1 MSHTSIGGKQV
12 QNMSNA
18 LPIIIGITGASGSVL
33 AKKTIDTLLES
44 STPTIV
50 CASSAA
56 RIVWQEEMD
65 ESFGAAIERWSDSNL
80 FQYHPSQQI
89 NAPIASG
96 SFPTRGMAIV
106 PCSMA
111 TLAAIAHGMADNLI
125 RRSADVC
132 IKERRPLLLMPRETP
147 LSAIHLENMAKL
159 ANLGVTIM
167 PPDPP
172 FYLKLSSVDQIV
184 EYFAYRISAALGVS
198 ETLPDH
204 LQYRGPEDI

>member
-1 MSHTSIGGKQV
+1 MKDTRPV
-12 QNMSNA
+12 VV
-18 LPIIIGITGASGSVL
+18 GITGASGSLL
-33 AKKTIDTLLES
+33 ARATIDTLLNS
-44 STPTIV
+44 GTPTIV
-50 CASSAA
+50 SASSAA

-65 ESFGAAIERWSDSNL
+65 ESFGTAIERWSDSTL
-80 FQYHPSQQI
+80 FQFHPHQQI

-132 IKERRPLLLMPRETP
+132 LKERRPLVLMTRETP
-147 LSAIHLENMAKL
+147 LSAIHLENMTKL
-159 ANLGVTIM
+159 ARLGVTIM

-172 FYLKLSSVDQIV
+172 FYLKLSSVEQIV
-184 EYFAYRISAALGVS
+184 EYFAHRIASALGVS
-198 ETLPDH
+198 ESLPDH
-204 LQYRGPEDI
+204 LQYRGPGDS

>member
-1 MSHTSIGGKQV
+1 
-12 QNMSNA
+12 
-18 LPIIIGITGASGSVL
+18 
-33 AKKTIDTLLES
+33 
-44 STPTIV
+44 
-50 CASSAA
+50 
-56 RIVWQEEMD
+56 MD

-80 FQYHPSQQI
+80 FQYHPPQQI

-172 FYLKLSSVDQIV
+172 FYFKLSSVDQIV
-184 EYFAYRISAALGVS
+184 EYFAYRISVALGVS

>member
-1 MSHTSIGGKQV
+1 MNK
-12 QNMSNA
+12 N
-18 LPIIIGITGASGSVL
+18 LPVIVGITGASGAVL
-33 AKKTIDTLLES
+33 AGKTIDVLLDS
-44 STPTIV
+44 GTPTIV
-50 CASSAA
+50 SASSAA

-65 ESFGAAIERWSDSNL
+65 ESFGAAIERWSDSDL
-80 FQYHPSQQI
+80 FQYHPPQQI

-132 IKERRPLLLMPRETP
+132 IKERRPLVLMTRETP
-147 LSAIHLENMAKL
+147 LSAIHLENMTKL

-172 FYLKLSSVDQIV
+172 FYLKLSSIDQIA
-184 EYFAYRISAALGVS
+184 EYFAHRVASALGVS
-198 ETLPDH
+198 DALPDH
-204 LQYRGPEDI
+204 LQYRGPTDT

>member
-1 MSHTSIGGKQV
+1 MTSKTSQPV
-12 QNMSNA
+12 VV
-18 LPIIIGITGASGSVL
+18 GITGASGAML
-33 AKKTIDTLLES
+33 AGTLIDLLLKTHIPVMAT
-44 STPTIV
+44 
-50 CASSAA
+50 AASAA
-56 RIVWQEEMD
+56 RMVWQEEMD
-65 ESFGAAIERWSDSNL
+65 ESFGAAIERWSDSNV

-132 IKERRPLLLMPRETP
+132 IKERRPLLLVPRETP

-198 ETLPDH
+198 ETLPNH

>member
-1 MSHTSIGGKQV
+1 MKDT
-12 QNMSNA
+12 
-18 LPIIIGITGASGSVL
+18 LPVVIGITGASGSAL
-33 AKKTIDTLLES
+33 AGATIDTLLNS
-44 STPTIV
+44 GTPTIV
-50 CASSAA
+50 SASSAA

-65 ESFGAAIERWSDSNL
+65 ESFGTAIERWSDSDL
-80 FQYHPSQQI
+80 FRYHPPQQI

-125 RRSADVC
+125 RRAADVC
-132 IKERRPLLLMPRETP
+132 LKERRPLVLMTRETP
-147 LSAIHLENMAKL
+147 LSAIHLENMTKL
-159 ANLGVTIM
+159 ARLGVTIM

-184 EYFAYRISAALGVS
+184 EYFAHRVASALGVS
-198 ETLPDH
+198 ESLPDH
-204 LQYRGPEDI
+204 MQYRGPSDT

>member
-1 MSHTSIGGKQV
+1 MNK
-12 QNMSNA
+12 N
-18 LPIIIGITGASGSVL
+18 LPVIVGITGASGAVL
-33 AKKTIDTLLES
+33 AGKTIDVLLDS
-44 STPTIV
+44 GTPTIV
-50 CASSAA
+50 SASSAA

-65 ESFGAAIERWSDSNL
+65 ESFGAAIERWSDSDL
-80 FQYHPSQQI
+80 FQYHPPQQI

-132 IKERRPLLLMPRETP
+132 IKERRPLVLMTRETP
-147 LSAIHLENMAKL
+147 LSAIHLENMTKL

-172 FYLKLSSVDQIV
+172 FYLKLSDIDQIA
-184 EYFAYRISAALGVS
+184 EYFAHRVASALGVS
-198 ETLPDH
+198 DTLPDH
-204 LQYRGPEDI
+204 MQYRGPKDA

>member
-1 MSHTSIGGKQV
+1 MNK
-12 QNMSNA
+12 N
-18 LPIIIGITGASGSVL
+18 LPVIVGITGASGSVL
-33 AKKTIDTLLES
+33 ADKTIDALLDS
-44 STPTIV
+44 GTPTIV
-50 CASSAA
+50 SASSAA

-65 ESFGAAIERWSDSNL
+65 ESFGTAIERWSDSEL
-80 FQYHPSQQI
+80 FQYHPPQQI

-132 IKERRPLLLMPRETP
+132 IKERRPLVLMTRETP
-147 LSAIHLENMAKL
+147 LSAIHLENMTKL

-172 FYLKLSSVDQIV
+172 FYLKLSDIDQIA
-184 EYFAYRISAALGVS
+184 EYFAHRVASALGVS
-198 ETLPDH
+198 DTLPDH
-204 LQYRGPEDI
+204 LQYRGPKDA